1 MRSSSILAAAA
12 AVLAIAS
19 SASADV
25 ITDWN
30 GTGIEILRDRAV
42 GPNKST
48 RVLAI
53 AQLAAYDAVVAI
65 TKSHEPYLPG
75 LEADLPASPEAA
87 AAQAAHDVLLAL
99 YPDAEE
105 ELADALTDSL
115 EAIDDGDA
123 EDNGVTLG
131 KAAAEAILEAR
142 AADHSSDTVTYEG
155 SNDPGKWRPTP
166 AAYAAAA
173 DPQWGTVT
181 PFALESANQFRP
193 SAPPALNSVEYTLA
207 FTEVK
212 LWGKAT
218 GSARD
223 AEQTKI
229 AKFWEQATHV
239 PFYAIARSLAK
250 REGLTVEE
258 SARLFALLSL
268 ALADSRIATSDA
280 KYTYDFWRPVTAIT
294 TVPVAGEGGAG
305 GEASEG
311 IDDDG
316 NPETIADPAWLP
328 YLNTPNHPEYVSGH
342 SATGAA
348 AAGVLAYWFGDETS
362 FAVGSD
368 SAPGFTR
375 SFESF
380 SDAADQNAIS
390 RLYGG
395 IHYSFSN
402 EAGLALGAEVAGYV
416 VDHYL
421 LERSNGE
428 GGAGG
433 DGAGGAAPEPSGGG
447 EGGEPP
453 TTGTGGTSGGTG
465 VAGAPDSGG
474 EGGVPDKSATG
485 GAGGKPPKANV
496 DKHDGDDSGCSV
508 SSTGHDANAAGWLAV
523 VAGLGLAISRRRR

>member
-30 GTGIEILRDRAV
+30 GTGVQILRDRAV

-48 RVLAI
+48 RALAI
-53 AQLAAYDAVVAI
+53 AHLAAYDAVVAI
-65 TKSHEPYLPG
+65 TKTHEPYLPG
-75 LEADLPASPEAA
+75 LEASLPASPDAA

-99 YPDAEE
+99 YPDAEQALAKA
-105 ELADALTDSL
+105 LADSL
-115 EAIDDGDA
+115 KAVDDGKA
-123 EDNGVTLG
+123 EDNGVALG
-131 KAAAEAILEAR
+131 KAAAEAILDAR
-142 AADHSSDTVTYEG
+142 AADHSGDSVTHDP
-155 SNDPGKWRPTP
+155 SNEPGEWRPTP

-181 PFALESANQFRP
+181 PFALESADQFRP
-193 SAPPALNSVEYTLA
+193 SGPPALDSVEYTLA

-212 LWGKAT
+212 LWGRAT
-218 GSARD
+218 GSARNG
-223 AEQTKI
+223 EQTQI
-229 AKFWEQATHV
+229 AKFWEQATHL
-239 PFYAIARSLAK
+239 PFYAVARSLAK
-250 REGLTVEE
+250 REKLDVDE
-258 SARLFALLSL
+258 SSRLFALLSL
-268 ALADSRIATSDA
+268 ALADSRIATWDA
-280 KYTYDFWRPVTAIT
+280 KYTYDYWRPVTAIT
-294 TVPVAGEGGAG
+294 TVPIAGGEGGAS
-305 GEASEG
+305 GEGEEA

-328 YLNTPNHPEYVSGH
+328 YLSTPNHPEYVSGH

-368 SAPGFTR
+368 SAPGYTR

-380 SDAADQNAIS
+380 SDAADQNAVS

-402 EAGLALGAEVAGYV
+402 EAGLALGAEIAGYV

-421 LERSNGE
+421 LELDSGGGE

-433 DGAGGAAPEPSGGG
+433 EGGGGGVVEPEPNEGGA
-447 EGGEPP
+447 GGEPP
-453 TTGTGGTSGGTG
+453 TTGTGATGGE
-465 VAGAPDSGG
+465 AGG
-474 EGGVPDKSATG
+474 EGGASAGSG
-485 GAGGKPPKANV
+485 GSGGTAGGGPKPSASENE
-496 DKHDGDDSGCSV
+496 GDESGCSV
-508 SSTGHDANAAGWLAV
+508 SSTGGNENAAGWLAV
-523 VAGLGLAISRRRR
+523 VAGLGLALKRRRR

>member
-48 RVLAI
+48 RALAI

-65 TKSHEPYLPG
+65 TKTHEPYLPG
-75 LEADLPASPEAA
+75 LEAELPASPEAA

-99 YPDAEE
+99 YPDAAE
-105 ELADALTDSL
+105 ELADALEDSL
-115 EAIDDGDA
+115 DAIEDGDA
-123 EDNGVTLG
+123 EDNGVALG
-131 KAAAEAILEAR
+131 KDAAEAILDAR
-142 AADHSSDTVTYEG
+142 AADHSADPATHDPSDV
-155 SNDPGKWRPTP
+155 PGEWRPTP
-166 AAYAAAA
+166 PANAAAA

-181 PFALESANQFRP
+181 PFALESSNQFRP
-193 SAPPALNSVEYTLA
+193 AAPPALDSVEYTLG

-218 GSARD
+218 GSARN
-223 AEQTKI
+223 AEQTAI
-229 AKFWEQATHV
+229 AKFWEQATHI

-250 REGLTVEE
+250 REKLELDE

-268 ALADSRIATSDA
+268 ALADSRIATWDA
-280 KYTYDFWRPVTAIT
+280 KYTYNYWRPVTAIT

-305 GEASEG
+305 GEG

-316 NPETIADPAWLP
+316 NPETTSDPAWLP
-328 YLNTPNHPEYVSGH
+328 YLTTPNHPEYVSGH

-348 AAGVLAYWFGDETS
+348 AAGVLAYWFGDDTS

-421 LERSNGE
+421 LEVDNGGGE

-433 DGAGGAAPEPSGGG
+433 EGAGGTAPEPSEGG

-453 TTGTGGTSGGTG
+453 KGTGGTAGSGGTG
-465 VAGAPDSGG
+465 EAGAPDSGG
-474 EGGVPDKSATG
+474 EGGAADASG
-485 GAGGKPPKANV
+485 GTGGKPPKANV
-496 DKHDGDDSGCSV
+496 DKHDGDDSGCTV
-508 SSTGHDANAAGWLAV
+508 SSTGGDRNAAGWLAV
-523 VAGLGLAISRRRR
+523 VAGLGLALTRRRR